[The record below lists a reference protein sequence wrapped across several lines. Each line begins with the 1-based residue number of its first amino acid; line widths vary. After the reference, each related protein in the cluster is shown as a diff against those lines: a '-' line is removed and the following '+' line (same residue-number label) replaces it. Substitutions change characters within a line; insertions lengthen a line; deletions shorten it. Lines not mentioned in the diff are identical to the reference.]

1 MDNDKYYGGKMRIL
15 FFVLTFVLV
24 FSAITSAK
32 GADTNTVSSTVV
44 TNNTPSTANAP
55 SVVVN
60 NSDICKTAASTAVQT
75 QILGLATGV
84 TITDENCE
92 RIKLSRSLYSMGMKV
107 AAVSTLCADPRVWDA
122 MYMAGTY
129 CPYMGAIGE
138 EAKEGWE
145 KNPEL
150 VPEGSVVFAKVEQ
163 DIKDEQK
170 TTGLTDGQKF
180 AKFVL
185 FGMAMHSGIV
195 AFLP

>member
-1 MDNDKYYGGKMRIL
+1 MRTL
-15 FFVLTFVLV
+15 FIVLTFILV
-24 FSAITSAK
+24 VSAVTSAN

-44 TNNTPSTANAP
+44 TNNTPPTANAP

-145 KNPEL
+145 ANPDL

-163 DIKDEQK
+163 DIKDQQK

-180 AKFVL
+180 LKFVIL
-185 FGMAMHSGIV
+185 GMAMHSGIV
-195 AFLP
+195 AFAP

>member
-1 MDNDKYYGGKMRIL
+1 MRIL
-15 FFVLTFVLV
+15 FIVLTFILV
-24 FSAITSAK
+24 VSAVTSAK

-44 TNNTPSTANAP
+44 TNNTPPTANAP

-107 AAVSTLCADPRVWDA
+107 AAVSTLCADYRIFDSMW
-122 MYMAGTY
+122 MAGTY
-129 CPYMGAIGE
+129 CPYMGAIGI

-145 KNPEL
+145 QNPTL
-150 VPEGSVVFAKVEQ
+150 VPEGSQVFKQIEITKKEQ
-163 DIKDEQK
+163 QK

-195 AFLP
+195 AFFP